1 MAKNK
6 DQVTKRRLQT
16 SYITTIVSITL
27 VLFLLGVM
35 GLLILNS
42 EKLSVYVKENI
53 GFSVIL
59 KENSKE
65 ADIIKL
71 RKQLD
76 ATKYIKSTRFITK
89 DEAAEDLKAQLG
101 EDFTDFIGYNP
112 LLSSID
118 VKLYADYTNVDSL
131 AVIEKDL
138 ARYDNLVKEVFYQKN
153 LISIVNQNVKKI
165 SIVLLIFSALLFFIS
180 WALINNTIRLSV
192 YSKRFLIKTMQLV
205 GATKTFIRIPFLN
218 SGTIAGIIG
227 GVLANSML
235 AAIIK
240 YSEQEFD
247 GAISF
252 ADINILIILFS
263 GILVLGVIISRV
275 SAFYAVNKYL
285 KIKGKELYYK

>member
-89 DEAAEDLKAQLG
+89 EEAAEDLKKELG
-101 EDFTDFIGYNP
+101 EDFTEFIGYNP

-118 VKLYADYTNVDSL
+118 VKLYADYTNTDSL
-131 AVIEKDL
+131 AVIENDL
-138 ARYDNLVKEVFYQKN
+138 ARYDKLIKEVFYQKN
-153 LISIVNQNVKKI
+153 LISIVNQNVKRI
-165 SIVLLIFSALLFFIS
+165 SIVLLIFSGLLFFIS

-205 GATKTFIRIPFLN
+205 GATKGFIRTPFLN

-227 GVLANSML
+227 GVIANLML
-235 AAIIK
+235 VVIIRYTEK
-240 YSEQEFD
+240 EFE

-252 ADINILIILFS
+252 ADLNILIILFS
-263 GILVLGVIISRV
+263 GIIVLGVIISRI

>member
-89 DEAAEDLKAQLG
+89 DEAAEDLKKELG
-101 EDFTDFIGYNP
+101 EDFTEFIGYNP

-118 VKLYADYTNVDSL
+118 VKLYADYTNTDSL
-131 AVIEKDL
+131 AVIETDL
-138 ARYDNLVKEVFYQKN
+138 ARYNKLIKEVFYQKN
-153 LISIVNQNVKKI
+153 LISIVNQNVKRI
-165 SIVLLIFSALLFFIS
+165 SIVLLIFSGLLFFIS

-205 GATKTFIRIPFLN
+205 GATKGFIRTPFLN

-227 GVLANSML
+227 GIIANLML
-235 AAIIK
+235 VVIIRYTEK
-240 YSEQEFD
+240 EFE

-252 ADINILIILFS
+252 ADLNILIILFS
-263 GILVLGVIISRV
+263 GIIVLGVIISRI

>member
-89 DEAAEDLKAQLG
+89 DEAAEDLKKELG
-101 EDFTDFIGYNP
+101 EDFTEFIGYNP

-118 VKLYADYTNVDSL
+118 VKLYADYTNADSL
-131 AVIEKDL
+131 AVIENDL
-138 ARYDNLVKEVFYQKN
+138 ARYDNLIKEVFYQKN
-153 LISIVNQNVKKI
+153 LISIVNQNVKRI
-165 SIVLLIFSALLFFIS
+165 SFVLLIFSALLFFIS

-205 GATKTFIRIPFLN
+205 GATKGFIRTPFLN

-227 GVLANSML
+227 GIIANLML
-235 AAIIK
+235 VVIIRYTEK
-240 YSEQEFD
+240 EFE

-252 ADINILIILFS
+252 ADLNILIILFS
-263 GILVLGVIISRV
+263 GIIVLGVIISRI

>member
-42 EKLSVYVKENI
+42 KKLSVYVKENI

-76 ATKYIKSTRFITK
+76 ATNYIKSTRFITK
-89 DEAAEDLKAQLG
+89 EEAAEDLKKELG
-101 EDFTDFIGYNP
+101 EDFTEFIGYNP

-118 VKLYADYTNVDSL
+118 VKLYADYTNSDSL

-138 ARYDNLVKEVFYQKN
+138 SRYDNLIKEVFYQKN
-153 LISIVNQNVKKI
+153 LISIVNQNVKRI
-165 SIVLLIFSALLFFIS
+165 SIVLLIFSTLLFFIS

-205 GATKTFIRIPFLN
+205 GATKSFIRKPFLN

-227 GVLANSML
+227 GIIANLML
-235 AAIIK
+235 VVIIK
-240 YSEQEFD
+240 YSEKEFE

-252 ADINILIILFS
+252 ADLNILIILFS
-263 GILVLGVIISRV
+263 GIIVLGVIISRI

>member
-42 EKLSVYVKENI
+42 KKLSIYVKENI

-89 DEAAEDLKAQLG
+89 DEAAEDLKKELG
-101 EDFTDFIGYNP
+101 EDFTEFIGYNP

-118 VKLYADYTNVDSL
+118 VKLYADYTNADSL
-131 AVIEKDL
+131 AVIESDL
-138 ARYDNLVKEVFYQKN
+138 ARYNNLVKEVFYQKN
-153 LISIVNQNVKKI
+153 LISIVNQNVKRI
-165 SIVLLIFSALLFFIS
+165 SIVLLIFSGLLFFIS

-205 GATKTFIRIPFLN
+205 GATKGFIRTPFLN

-227 GVLANSML
+227 GVIANLML
-235 AAIIK
+235 VIIIRYTEK
-240 YSEQEFD
+240 EFE

-252 ADINILIILFS
+252 ADLNILIVLFS
-263 GILVLGVIISRV
+263 GIIVLGVIISRI

>member
-42 EKLSVYVKENI
+42 KKLSVYVKENI

-89 DEAAEDLKAQLG
+89 EEAAEDLKKELG
-101 EDFTDFIGYNP
+101 EDFTEFIGYNP

-118 VKLYADYTNVDSL
+118 VKLYADYTNTDSL
-131 AVIEKDL
+131 KVIENDL
-138 ARYDNLVKEVFYQKN
+138 TRYNNLIKEVFYQKN
-153 LISIVNQNVKKI
+153 LISIVNQNVKRI
-165 SIVLLIFSALLFFIS
+165 SIVLLIFSGLLFFIS

-205 GATKTFIRIPFLN
+205 GATKSFIRKPFLN

-227 GVLANSML
+227 GIIANLML
-235 AAIIK
+235 IVVIRYTEK
-240 YSEQEFD
+240 EFN

-263 GILVLGVIISRV
+263 GIIILGVIISRI

>member
-89 DEAAEDLKAQLG
+89 EEAAEDLKKQLG
-101 EDFTDFIGYNP
+101 EDFTEFIGYNP

-118 VKLYADYTNVDSL
+118 VKLYADYTNTDSL
-131 AVIEKDL
+131 AVIENDL
-138 ARYDNLVKEVFYQKN
+138 ARYDKLIKEVFYQKN
-153 LISIVNQNVKKI
+153 LISIVNQNVKRI
-165 SIVLLIFSALLFFIS
+165 SIVLLIFSGLLFFIS

-205 GATKTFIRIPFLN
+205 GATKGFIRTPFLN

-227 GVLANSML
+227 GVIANLML
-235 AAIIK
+235 VVIVRYTEK
-240 YSEQEFD
+240 EFE

-252 ADINILIILFS
+252 ADLNILIILFS
-263 GILVLGVIISRV
+263 GIIVLGVIISRI

>member
-89 DEAAEDLKAQLG
+89 EE
-101 EDFTDFIGYNP
+101 P
-112 LLSSID
+112 
-118 VKLYADYTNVDSL
+118 
-131 AVIEKDL
+131 
-138 ARYDNLVKEVFYQKN
+138 
-153 LISIVNQNVKKI
+153 
-165 SIVLLIFSALLFFIS
+165 
-180 WALINNTIRLSV
+180 
-192 YSKRFLIKTMQLV
+192 
-205 GATKTFIRIPFLN
+205 P
-218 SGTIAGIIG
+218 
-227 GVLANSML
+227 
-235 AAIIK
+235 
-240 YSEQEFD
+240 QE
-247 GAISF
+247 
-252 ADINILIILFS
+252 
-263 GILVLGVIISRV
+263 
-275 SAFYAVNKYL
+275 
-285 KIKGKELYYK
+285 

>member
-6 DQVTKRRLQT
+6 EQVTKRRLQT

-42 EKLSVYVKENI
+42 KKLSVYVKENI

-89 DEAAEDLKAQLG
+89 EEAAEDLKKELG
-101 EDFTDFIGYNP
+101 EDFTEFIGYNP

-118 VKLYADYTNVDSL
+118 VKLYADYTNSDSL

-138 ARYDNLVKEVFYQKN
+138 SRYDKLIKEVFYQKN
-153 LISIVNQNVKKI
+153 LISIVNQNVKRI
-165 SIVLLIFSALLFFIS
+165 SIVLLIFSSLLFFIS

-205 GATKTFIRIPFLN
+205 GATKGFIRKPFLN

-227 GVLANSML
+227 GILANLML
-235 AAIIK
+235 ILIIK
-240 YSEQEFD
+240 YTEKEFE

-263 GILVLGVIISRV
+263 GIIVLGVIISRI